1 MDLRPYDKITLGMV
15 SCFNQNNIRTLYVA
29 MEYGIFLR
37 VYTIL
42 VAMLHYDLLPIVL
55 SGLTSLT
62 ILAVTVKKGVIKISK
77 IKVPLS

>member
-1 MDLRPYDKITLGMV
+1 
-15 SCFNQNNIRTLYVA
+15 

-77 IKVPLS
+77 IKVPLSWKLETWELYGKCGKFVIADR